1 MAIDRNIIEW
11 SQDDKAFKAKSY
23 VEIFNMLLENYRAIY
38 GQDID
43 LTVETAFGEE
53 LRMEAEQLYDFAKL
67 AEDVYYTLDVNNA
80 KGAILDNLVAFT
92 SNLIRK
98 TNIQTIL
105 TGSLKIQ
112 DINGDGP
119 ISLSAGNTVYLQ
131 DEFNILWRV
140 ESTNGATQLVVGATL
155 GTAVANSVR
164 LTCASFGENLIPG
177 SITQIQVNGSYY
189 SNSLLLDT
197 IIYEQIGSIEETD
210 EMLRQRKNNTLSYNS
225 IALLDSIRDY
235 ILKNIFSIKDVVIY
249 NANGRTTGDTNTDS
263 QGNTVLPLALNDDSV
278 ENVTLLKHDLLVI
291 VQPQTGISEQN
302 YALSSFFEVTVSDTA
317 PSSPSAGD
325 KWYDTA
331 NSLLKEYESSTWS
344 TITSWSSPTTAFVP
358 TKLSLA
364 IAEVLKNK
372 ITPGIATAAELLST
386 TPDGQNGF
394 DPVTDDTGYIE
405 VTLTET
411 VGSQEY
417 NERYNFYVANKYSP
431 LITIELLTK
440 NNYDSVS
447 SQLRIRNAL
456 YKLSTEYVINE
467 DINLDELFAA
477 VRSANLDLNNPTFT
491 ITGITIGGGTPGE
504 LKARNGYW
512 LVDKT
517 LESGLGLADWNI
529 VISEN

>member
-11 SQDDKAFKAKSY
+11 SQSDKAFKAKSY

-112 DINGDGP
+112 DINGDGN
-119 ISLSAGNTVYLQ
+119 ISLGTGNTVYIQ

-140 ESTNGATQLVVGATL
+140 ESPSQATQLQVGATL
-155 GTAVANSVR
+155 ATAPANSVR
-164 LTCASFGENLIPG
+164 LTCASFGENLIT
-177 SITQIQVNGSYY
+177 SNLTQIQVNGSYY
-189 SNSLLLDT
+189 SNSLSLDT
-197 IIYEQIGSIEETD
+197 IIYEQIGSIKETD

-249 NANGRTTGDTNTDS
+249 NANGRRTGDTNTDS
-263 QGNTVLPLALNDDSV
+263 AGNTILPLALNNGSV
-278 ENVTLLKHDLLVI
+278 EDVTLLKHDLLVI
-291 VQPQTGISEQN
+291 VQPQTSIAEQSGG
-302 YALSSFFEVTVSDTA
+302 ALLSFLNGTTPTE
-317 PSSPSAGD
+317 
-325 KWYDTA
+325 
-331 NSLLKEYESSTWS
+331 LST
-344 TITSWSSPTTAFVP
+344 
-358 TKLSLA
+358 A

-372 ITPGIATAAELLST
+372 ITPGIATTIELIKD
-386 TPDGQNGF
+386 DGAGGF
-394 DPVTDDTGYIE
+394 ISVSDDTGYIE
-405 VTLTET
+405 VILTET
-411 VGSQEY
+411 IGSQSY

-431 LITIELLTK
+431 LITIDLLTK
-440 NNYDSVS
+440 NNYDSTS

-456 YKLSTEYVINE
+456 YELSTKYVINE

-491 ITGITIGGGTPGE
+491 ITGITIGNGTSGE
-504 LKARNGYW
+504 LKANNGYW
-512 LVDKT
+512 LIDKT
-517 LESGLGLADWNI
+517 LESGVGLGDWNI
-529 VISEN
+529 VISES

>member
-1 MAIDRNIIEW
+1 MAIDRNIIQW

-53 LRMEAEQLYDFAKL
+53 LRMEAEQLYDFARL

-112 DINGDGP
+112 DINSSGN
-119 ISLSAGNTVYLQ
+119 ISLLPGNTIYLQ

-140 ESTNGATQLVVGATL
+140 ESTNGATELVVGATL
-155 GTAVANSVR
+155 ATAPVNSVR
-164 LTCASFGENLIPG
+164 LTCASFGENLIP
-177 SITQIQVNGSYY
+177 SITQILVNGSYY
-189 SNSLLLDT
+189 SNSLDLDT
-197 IIYEQIGSIEETD
+197 IIYEQIGSIQETD

-249 NANGRTTGDTNTDS
+249 NANGRITSDTNTDID
-263 QGNTVLPLALNDDSV
+263 GNTVLPLTLNNDNV

-291 VQPQTGISEQN
+291 VQPQTSIAEQSGGP
-302 YALSSFFEVTVSDTA
+302 LPSFID
-317 PSSPSAGD
+317 G
-325 KWYDTA
+325 
-331 NSLLKEYESSTWS
+331 ST
-344 TITSWSSPTTAFVP
+344 P
-358 TKLSLA
+358 TKLSNA
-364 IAEVLKNK
+364 VAQVLKDK
-372 ITPGIATAAELLST
+372 ITPGIATAAELLKRDL
-386 TPDGQNGF
+386 TPGSPTENQLID
-394 DPVTDDTGYIE
+394 VSDDTGYIE
-405 VTLTET
+405 VTLSENI
-411 VGSQEY
+411 GSQTY

-431 LITIELLTK
+431 LITINLLTK
-440 NNYDSVS
+440 NNYDSTS
-447 SQLRIRNAL
+447 SQLRIRNAI
-456 YKLSTEYVINE
+456 YNLSTKYVINE

-477 VRSANLDLNNPTFT
+477 VRGANLDLSNPTFT
-491 ITGITIGGGTPGE
+491 ITGIEIGGGTAGE
-504 LKARNGYW
+504 LKTTNGYW

-517 LESGLGLADWNI
+517 LESGAGLDDWNI
-529 VISEN
+529 VIVES

>member
-1 MAIDRNIIEW
+1 MAIDRNIIQW

-53 LRMEAEQLYDFAKL
+53 LRMEAEQLYDFARL

-105 TGSLKIQ
+105 TGNLKIQ
-112 DINGDGP
+112 DINSSGN
-119 ISLSAGNTVYLQ
+119 ISLLPGNTIYLQ

-140 ESTNGATQLVVGATL
+140 ESTNGATELVVGATL
-155 GTAVANSVR
+155 ATASDNSVR
-164 LTCASFGENLIPG
+164 LTCASFGENLIP
-177 SITQIQVNGSYY
+177 SITQILVNGSYY
-189 SNSLLLDT
+189 SNSLILDT
-197 IIYEQIGSIEETD
+197 IIYEQIGSIQETD

-249 NANGRTTGDTNTDS
+249 NANGRITSDTNTDID
-263 QGNTVLPLALNDDSV
+263 GNTVLPLTLNNDNV

-291 VQPQTGISEQN
+291 VQPQTSITEQDGGP
-302 YALSSFFEVTVSDTA
+302 LPSFID
-317 PSSPSAGD
+317 G
-325 KWYDTA
+325 
-331 NSLLKEYESSTWS
+331 ST
-344 TITSWSSPTTAFVP
+344 P
-358 TKLSLA
+358 TKLSNA
-364 IAEVLKNK
+364 IAEVLKDK
-372 ITPGIATAAELLST
+372 ITPGIATAAELLKRDL
-386 TPDGQNGF
+386 TPGSPTENQLID
-394 DPVTDDTGYIE
+394 VSDDTGYIE
-405 VTLTET
+405 VTLSENF
-411 VGSQEY
+411 GSQTY

-431 LITIELLTK
+431 LITINLLTK
-440 NNYDSVS
+440 NNYDSTS
-447 SQLRIRNAL
+447 SQLRIRNAI
-456 YKLSTEYVINE
+456 YNLSTTYVINE

-477 VRSANLDLNNPTFT
+477 VRGANLDLNNPTFT
-491 ITGITIGGGTPGE
+491 ITGIEIGGGTAGE
-504 LKARNGYW
+504 LKTTNGYW

-517 LESGLGLADWNI
+517 LESGAGLDDWNI
-529 VISEN
+529 VIVESQ

>member
-1 MAIDRNIIEW
+1 MAIDRNIIQW

-98 TNIQTIL
+98 TNVQTIL

-140 ESTNGATQLVVGATL
+140 ESTNGATELVVGATL

-249 NANGRTTGDTNTDS
+249 NANGRKTTDTNTDS
-263 QGNTVLPLALNDDSV
+263 NGNTILPLSLNDGSV

-291 VQPQTGISEQN
+291 VQPQTSIAEQSGGPL
-302 YALSSFFEVTVSDTA
+302 LSFRNNSD
-317 PSSPSAGD
+317 
-325 KWYDTA
+325 DTD
-331 NSLLKEYESSTWS
+331 
-344 TITSWSSPTTAFVP
+344 P
-358 TKLSLA
+358 TKLSIA
-364 IAEVLKNK
+364 VAEVLKNK
-372 ITPGIATAAELLST
+372 ITPGIATAAELLSI

-411 VGSQEY
+411 IGSQDY

-431 LITIELLTK
+431 LITIDLLTK

-456 YKLSTEYVINE
+456 YELSTEYVINE

-491 ITGITIGGGTPGE
+491 ITGITIGGGTPTE

-517 LESGLGLADWNI
+517 LESAPNLGDWNI